1 MIPVFWYFLLA
12 AAMFSI
18 GAYAVAS
25 SRSAIKILMGIEL
38 MLNAANINF
47 AAFGAF
53 GGSPTGE
60 SFAFFS
66 IALAAAEA
74 AVGLAIFVTLFRL
87 RESVDVSKAAALR
100 W

>member
-1 MIPVFWYFLLA
+1 MIPVYWYFVLS

-18 GAYAVAS
+18 GVYAVAS
-25 SRSAIKILMGIEL
+25 QKSAIEVLMGIEL
-38 MLNAANINF
+38 MLNAANVNF
-47 AAFGAF
+47 AAFG
-53 GGSPTGE
+53 GLTHNPSGYT
-60 SFAFFS
+60 FALFS

-87 RESVDVSKAAALR
+87 RESVDVTKAAALR

>member
-1 MIPVFWYFLLA
+1 MIPVYWYFVLS

-18 GAYAVAS
+18 GVFACAS
-25 SRSAIKILMGIEL
+25 QRSAIKVLMGIEL

-47 AAFGAF
+47 AAFG
-53 GGSPTGE
+53 GLTRNPSGYT
-60 SFAFFS
+60 FALFS

-87 RESVDVSKAAALR
+87 RESVDVTKAAALR